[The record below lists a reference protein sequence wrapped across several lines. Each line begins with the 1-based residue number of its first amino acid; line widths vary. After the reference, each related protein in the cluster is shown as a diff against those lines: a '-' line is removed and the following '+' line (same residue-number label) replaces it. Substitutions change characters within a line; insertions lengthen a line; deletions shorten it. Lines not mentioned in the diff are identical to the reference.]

1 MVVRLDR
8 PRPGSVTEAQ
18 ANSHP
23 IDFAEQ
29 DLAVLLRSVAVQ
41 KALDFFRYYFLR
53 QDPKPERAFLDED
66 VAMLAPHLRT
76 GLAAARPEESVVFVL
91 SRARGE
97 GVSEVTSGAVFVRG
111 ERLCV
116 LLANWRVPVT
126 TSRKM
131 HRARERPLVS
141 LGEPDFTIV
150 PGPHHTVLGPQDPGF
165 PAWAAGAKGV
175 TVAYRPMLAASPGPP
190 GPSGAQTPATQPP
203 SAAAPPSSL
212 DAKLRQLKVWKEQGL
227 ITEQE
232 HQEQKRKLL
241 ESF

>member
-1 MVVRLDR
+1 MD
-8 PRPGSVTEAQ
+8 AQ

-23 IDFAEQ
+23 VDFAEQ
-29 DLAVLLRSVAVQ
+29 DLSVLLRSVAAQ
-41 KALDFFRYYFLR
+41 KEIDFFRYYFLR
-53 QDPKPERAFLDED
+53 QDPKPERAFLDEE
-66 VAMLAPHLRT
+66 VAVLVPHLRAA
-76 GLAAARPEESVVFVL
+76 LAASRPEESVVFAL

-131 HRARERPLVS
+131 DRARERPVAS

-150 PGPHHTVLGPQDPGF
+150 PGPYQTVLIPQDPGF
-165 PAWAAGAKGV
+165 PSWADDAKGV
-175 TVAYRPMLAASPGPP
+175 TVAYRPALATSPRPP
-190 GPSGAQTPATQPP
+190 GSSRAETSAGTKGLTPATPAP

-232 HQEQKRKLL
+232 YQEQKRKLL